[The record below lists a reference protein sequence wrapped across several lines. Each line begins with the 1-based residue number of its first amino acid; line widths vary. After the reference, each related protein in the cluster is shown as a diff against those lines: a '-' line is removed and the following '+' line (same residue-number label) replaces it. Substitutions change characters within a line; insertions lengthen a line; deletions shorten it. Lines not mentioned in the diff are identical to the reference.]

1 MKTDFVKTAIIGG
14 GASGLFCALLLKNS
28 AVVLEKGPRAG
39 RKLSATGNGQGNLS
53 NAVMNADCYFPEKN
67 RGFVRRALERF
78 GSVQTLARFEKE
90 GIIFVADEKGRVYP
104 ESGVERIFPMY

>member
-28 AVVLEKGPRAG
+28 VVVLEKGPRAG

-53 NAVMNADCYFPEKN
+53 NTVMNADCYFPEKN
-67 RGFVRRALERF
+67 RGFVRCALERF
-78 GSVQTLARFEKE
+78 GSVQPLWNNSNFFTIRKTFGLFLYLEDFNK
-90 GIIFVADEKGRVYP
+90 
-104 ESGVERIFPMY
+104 